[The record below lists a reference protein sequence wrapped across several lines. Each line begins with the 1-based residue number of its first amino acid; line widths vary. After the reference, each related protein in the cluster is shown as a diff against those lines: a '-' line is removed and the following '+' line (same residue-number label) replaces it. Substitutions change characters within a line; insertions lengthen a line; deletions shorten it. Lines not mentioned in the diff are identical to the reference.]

1 MAKTTEQR
9 KAELARIE
17 TIHAY
22 ALSEPG
28 AIDDRPFRPDLPVY
42 KIGGKMFAYL
52 SPSESPPF
60 ITLKLEP
67 MHGQLLR
74 STYAAVMPGYHMN
87 KDHWNSIDLDGSI
100 DDAELLTWADESY
113 ELVVSKLTRAQKEA
127 LQDSV
132 RAKDAE

>member
-1 MAKTTEQR
+1 MLRTHMLR
-9 KAELARIE
+9 L
-17 TIHAY
+17 
-22 ALSEPG
+22 PG
-28 AIDDRPFRPDLPVY
+28 AIEDFPFTPEVPVF
-42 KIGGKMFAYL
+42 KVSGKMFAYL
-52 SPSESPPF
+52 SPHRVPPMV
-60 ITLKLEP
+60 TLKLDP
-67 MHGQLLR
+67 IQGQMLR
-74 STYAAVMPGYHMN
+74 TTYASVHPGYHMN